1 MLKIR
6 QANEEDL
13 NEVLRLYAQPDFDN
27 GDVLPIEEARA
38 LYRRF
43 FEYPD
48 YKIYLAEIDGR
59 VIGTF
64 ALLVMFNLGHC
75 GAPSA
80 IIEDIVVDPDMQGRG
95 FGRDMMQA
103 AMNMAREKN
112 AINLS
117 CRPMRAV
124 HARIHFMKI
133 LVFSGMESVFTSRFK
148 NCPI

>member
-6 QANEEDL
+6 QAEEADL
-13 NEVLRLYAQPDFDN
+13 DEVLRLYAQPDFDN
-27 GDVLPIEEARA
+27 GQILPIEEARA

-43 FEYPD
+43 FDYPD

-59 VIGTF
+59 VIGSF

-103 AMNMAREKN
+103 AMNMAREKKCYKLVLSSN
-112 AINLS
+112 ARRTRAHSFYENLGFQRHGVS
-117 CRPMRAV
+117 F
-124 HARIHFMKI
+124 HIT
-133 LVFSGMESVFTSRFK
+133 L
-148 NCPI
+148 

>member
-6 QANEEDL
+6 QAEETDL
-13 NEVLRLYAQPDFDN
+13 DEVLRLYAQPDFDN
-27 GDVLPIEEARA
+27 GQILPIEEARA

-43 FEYPD
+43 FDYPD

-59 VIGTF
+59 VIGSF

-103 AMNMAREKN
+103 AMNMAREKKCYKLVLSSN
-112 AINLS
+112 ARRTRAHSFYENLGFQRHGVS
-117 CRPMRAV
+117 F
-124 HARIHFMKI
+124 HIT
-133 LVFSGMESVFTSRFK
+133 L
-148 NCPI
+148 